1 METSFKFP
9 KLDVDNYGTWSI
21 DMKNLLAYKGWYSA
35 IDEDEEKVDPLMDRQ
50 ARALIGLCVADH
62 IKPTLTSCD
71 SAAEVWSQL
80 EDAYKAKSNA
90 RRLALKRELA
100 NLKMASNEE
109 LTKYVARG
117 RAIMNQLLAAGHEI
131 EEEELVASLL
141 AGLPKAY
148 YSMVDV
154 LRGGESE
161 LTLEAAIPKLQ
172 LVEQR
177 LVESGETTLGGQDIG
192 VNAYYA
198 GRVAGVCWHCQKPG
212 HMKRNCPELKKNKKH
227 ATALGAYACEI
238 AF

>member
-1 METSFKFP
+1 
-9 KLDVDNYGTWSI
+9 
-21 DMKNLLAYKGWYSA
+21 MKNLLAYKGWYSA
-35 IDEDEEKVDPLMDRQ
+35 IDEDEEEVDPVIDRQ

-62 IKPTLTSCD
+62 IKLTLTSCD
-71 SAAEVWSQL
+71 SASEAWSKL
-80 EDAYKAKSNA
+80 EEAYKTKSSA
-90 RRLALKRELA
+90 RRLALRRELN

-154 LRGGESE
+154 LQGGETE
-161 LTLEAAIPKLQ
+161 LTLEAAMPKLQ

-177 LVESGETTLGGQDIG
+177 LVESGETLLGGQDTG
-192 VNAYYA
+192 VNAYFA

-212 HMKRNCPELKKNKKH
+212 HIKRNCPELKKNKKH
-227 ATALGAYACEI
+227 AVALGAYACEI